1 MKRLFFSTALLATI
15 TLAENTRFLQDAPDN
30 QTIENQSVRGI
41 ETAKEAISD
50 NQQKAFNQSAE
61 DAKINETNAIKA

>member
-15 TLAENTRFLQDAPDN
+15 TLAENTLFLQDAPDN

-41 ETAKEAISD
+41 ENAKEANSD
-50 NQQKAFNQSAE
+50 NLQ
-61 DAKINETNAIKA
+61 